1 MAQVAAHL
9 AVIQAD
15 PGFNIRKAEFF
26 HLKSFNE
33 EMIEVQEQE
42 RQQLDRG
49 GGPGGRAIA
58 FCSSRF
64 EF

>member
-9 AVIQAD
+9 ALMLAD
-15 PGFNIRKAEFF
+15 PGSNICKAEFF

-33 EMIEVQEQE
+33 EMIEVQE
-42 RQQLDRG
+42 RQQLGRG